1 MGAQHPAV
9 PVQELHGSKVSVAHP
24 DDDDGHGQLGSLHHG
39 VARLVHVTDD
49 PVRDDEED
57 EVLLQRGEQRVRA
70 QRGCRQPAS
79 GERIDARGLGALAAG
94 VAPF

>member
-1 MGAQHPAV
+1 M
-9 PVQELHGSKVSVAHP
+9 
-24 DDDDGHGQLGSLHHG
+24 
-39 VARLVHVTDD
+39 ARLVHVADD

-57 EVLLQRGEQRVRA
+57 EVLLRRGEQRGRA

-79 GERIDARGLGALAAG
+79 GERNDPRDLGALAAG